1 MKKIIQIPSL
11 LESLTALLLTLVL
24 SHSTAKA
31 QSPISLQ
38 ADAGLSIASLKVKE
52 LGIENDELHSINGLQ
67 GRLVAGYQLSDNF
80 SLHAG
85 LGYVQMGASVEHEDH
100 HDDIRIN
107 ALEIPVLFR
116 YQLPLGSG
124 SLGLSAGPALAYHL
138 SAFVHEHEDG
148 NETEEELTI
157 GNDVDDFVKPINLG
171 LQAEVSYTHSSGILL
186 NLRYNAGLM
195 ELGTSDVIEMSN
207 SYLAVGLGYRI
218 F

>member
-38 ADAGLSIASLKVKE
+38 ADAGLSIASLKMKV

-195 ELGTSDVIEMSN
+195 ELGTSDLIEMSN

>member
-116 YQLPLGSG
+116 YQVPLGSG

-195 ELGTSDVIEMSN
+195 ELGTSDLIEMSN

>member
-11 LESLTALLLTLVL
+11 FMSFTALFLTLIL
-24 SHSTAKA
+24 SQLPAKA

-38 ADAGLSIASLKVKE
+38 ADAGLSIASLKRS
-52 LGIENDELHSINGLQ
+52 ENRNKMDYLSLNGLQ

-138 SAFVHEHEDG
+138 SAHRHEHEDG
-148 NETEEELTI
+148 NEAEEELTI
-157 GNDVDDFVKPINLG
+157 GNAGNDYMKPTNLS

-195 ELGTSDVIEMSN
+195 DLVTSDLIEMRS